1 MTRRLLAG
9 AALAAVLAAVTAVPA
24 AACGGLVA
32 PNGAVRLA
40 QATTF
45 VAWRDGVEHYTTS
58 FAYQGDVPQ
67 LGWIVPLP
75 AVPDKVEEAGAWT
88 LQRLEREAHPPPP
101 FRAEA
106 ANGAPAA
113 QAPAEVLQKTRIEA
127 LDITVLRGSGQA
139 VVQWCAQNAF
149 ALPDETRAHILAYAR
164 TSPIFMAAKYD
175 VNAARQRGQFQGD
188 GTPVLITMRT
198 PRLWVPLEVLA
209 NANDPTVA
217 DLFLLTDQRPTAAS
231 RQIAPGFAVQLQ
243 EQMSPQLQR
252 DLSSDRNMGWVPQTG
267 WLTYLNLSAPGRSV
281 TYDMSVTPSGSMRL
295 AAMGVGPAAVAT
307 APVRPQTAA
316 GVPAPAPAPPPA
328 TAEAAAPAPA
338 PAPPISASALR
349 PTALT
354 PHTGGGSSPWRVAL
368 LATAALAVAMLVAG
382 AVTVV
387 RRS

>member
-9 AALAAVLAAVTAVPA
+9 AALAAALAAVTAVPA
-24 AACGGLVA
+24 VACGGLVA

-45 VAWRDGVEHYTTS
+45 VAWKDGVEHYTTS

-75 AVPDKVEEAGAWT
+75 AVPDRVEEAGAWT

-106 ANGAPAA
+106 AGPVAA
-113 QAPAEVLQKTRIEA
+113 QGAPAEVLQRTRIEA

-139 VVQWCAQNAF
+139 VVQWCTQNAF
-149 ALPDETRAHILAYAR
+149 TLPDETRAHILAYVR
-164 TSPIFMAAKYD
+164 TSPIFMAARYD

-217 DLFLLTDQRPTAAS
+217 DLFLLTDQRPTSAS
-231 RQIAPGFAVQLQ
+231 TQIAPGFAVQLQ
-243 EQMSPQLQR
+243 EQMSPQLQH
-252 DLSSDRNMGWVPQTG
+252 DLASDRNMGWVPQTG
-267 WLTYLNLSAPGRSV
+267 WLTYLALSAPGRSV
-281 TYDMSVTPSGSMRL
+281 TYDMTVSPAGAIRL
-295 AAMGVGPAAVAT
+295 AAMGVGPAP
-307 APVRPQTAA
+307 APAPVVRPQTAA
-316 GVPAPAPAPPPA
+316 PAPPAPAPPPA
-328 TAEAAAPAPA
+328 TVPAPPAPAAAPTVPV
-338 PAPPISASALR
+338 LR
-349 PTALT
+349 FTAVT
-354 PHTGGGSSPWRVAL
+354 PRTGGGESGRVVV
-368 LATAALAVAMLVAG
+368 LATASLAIAALAVAGLVTRRRRAG
-382 AVTVV
+382 PG
-387 RRS
+387 

>member
-45 VAWRDGVEHYTTS
+45 VAWKDGVEHYTTS

-75 AVPDKVEEAGAWT
+75 AVPDRVEEAGAWT

-106 ANGAPAA
+106 APVAA
-113 QAPAEVLQKTRIEA
+113 QGAPAEVLQKTRIEA

-139 VVQWCAQNAF
+139 VVRWCTQNAF
-149 ALPDETRAHILAYAR
+149 TLPDETRAHILAYAS
-164 TSPIFMAAKYD
+164 TSPIFMAARYD
-175 VNAARQRGQFQGD
+175 VNAARQHGQFQGD

-217 DLFLLTDQRPTAAS
+217 DLFLLTDQRPSSAS
-231 RQIAPGFAVQLQ
+231 TQIAPGFTLQLQ
-243 EQMSPQLQR
+243 EQMSPQLQH
-252 DLSSDRNMGWVPQTG
+252 DLASDRNMGWVPQTG
-267 WLTYLNLSAPGRSV
+267 WLSYLALSAPGRSV
-281 TYDMSVTPSGSMRL
+281 TYDMTVSPAGAMRL
-295 AAMGVGPAAVAT
+295 AAMGAGPAA
-307 APVRPQTAA
+307 APPPVVRPQTAA
-316 GVPAPAPAPPPA
+316 PAPPAPAPPPA
-328 TAEAAAPAPA
+328 TVPAPPPAPA
-338 PAPPISASALR
+338 AAATVPVLR
-349 PTALT
+349 FTAVTPPTA
-354 PHTGGGSSPWRVAL
+354 GGEAGGREVVLVTAS
-368 LATAALAVAMLVAG
+368 LAVAALAAAALVTRRRRAG
-382 AVTVV
+382 PG
-387 RRS
+387 